1 MFQTTT
7 ETIPKCVLFSQ
18 KAKKK
23 CKESVQYNSDLNI
36 RMNIF
41 STTFHRRGVAKAF
54 PFEMK
59 PICINKRKK
68 KSENPVIWSQ
78 ELVLEVQCS
87 ICR

>member
-54 PFEMK
+54 PFEW
-59 PICINKRKK
+59 
-68 KSENPVIWSQ
+68 KSCYLESGTSVRSA
-78 ELVLEVQCS
+78 VLDM
-87 ICR
+87 